1 MNVCSHNRY
10 KDRMNYSLG
19 QYQLVLR
26 RNFMYLSNIVFDK
39 RKKKETNSK
48 KHLCQRKKTNKI
60 CNFIL
65 LKVDQNPKLNYVTR
79 IYISFKT

>member
-39 RKKKETNSK
+39 RKKKRRIQKSIYVK
-48 KHLCQRKKTNKI
+48 GRKLTKYATL
-60 CNFIL
+60 F
-65 LKVDQNPKLNYVTR
+65 Y
-79 IYISFKT
+79 